1 MAGKCRADSRQVL
14 FDHVNHGEVP
24 ATQEM
29 YTVSE
34 AEEALFKYQIFARG
48 DDKKLI
54 GVFLLIQIEGQ
65 TQPGLEI
72 DP

>member
-1 MAGKCRADSRQVL
+1 MAGKRRPDSRQVL
-14 FDHVNHGEVP
+14 FDHVNHGEVA

-29 YTVSE
+29 NTVSE

-54 GVFLLIQIEGQ
+54 GVFSLVQIES
-65 TQPGLEI
+65 
-72 DP
+72 